1 MPTLWLLFL
10 YDLSWVYQS
19 DVMVTVAKSI
29 DLPLK
34 LQFPYLDENNNI
46 KFSILGLG
54 DIIVPGLFI
63 SLCLKYD
70 VDNCI
75 LGVSRPKTIEDFK
88 LPLYYISLGL
98 YILGIAMTY
107 AAMFIFQHAQPALV
121 FIVPVLTL
129 SIVINRVLGTRLS
142 LYSYNTQAMVK
153 SEQSSQII

>member
-1 MPTLWLLFL
+1 
-10 YDLSWVYQS
+10 
-19 DVMVTVAKSI
+19 MVTVAKSI

-75 LGVSRPKTIEDFK
+75 LGASRPKNIQDFK

-98 YILGIAMTY
+98 YIVGIAMTY
-107 AAMFIFQHAQPALV
+107 AAMFIFKHAQPALV

-129 SIVINRVLGTRLS
+129 SILINKMLGSRLS

-153 SEQSSQII
+153 S